1 MSCSASLIG
10 SGGGTPGSDTP
21 HSPSTRVH
29 DRLLSILT
37 ADEPPLRDRS
47 LRETCA
53 GASVTELLTSCAVL
67 DDTWRD
73 EPNLYRRVRAL
84 LFLSALQRLYLPAT
98 GGLPHSGAIPPE
110 AVDHLMQRRFA
121 ESIDCSLAAQHRG
134 GPNEALGSA
143 LAAAY
148 RGLAFDTLA
157 QQVRTSVR
165 SVTGNRWMFELADT
179 SQHPLRVVPEL
190 IAGACLLESTP
201 VRMDFSHSA
210 WSDIFFLA
218 MDAPEAARVLN
229 VSIDLAVHGR
239 DERPRP
245 PIDVRLS
252 VINEACLRLTSV
264 DLRTST
270 DLTSVAAVFD
280 FAADHLGLLR
290 AGLVASGIVPPG
302 LEDGDGSLSDL
313 LCRLVGPGRG
323 LHLVT
328 HVHGIPK
335 GSRLAVSTNLL
346 ASIIAVAM
354 RATGQTA
361 GLTGALTE
369 TERDLIC
376 ARSILGEWLGGS
388 GGGWQDSGGL
398 WPGLKL
404 IAGATAQ
411 PGDPEWG
418 VSRGRLLPVHR
429 LLGADSCPADMADRL
444 AASLVLAHGGMAQD
458 VGPILE
464 LVTEKYLLREP
475 IPTLARREAGELFD
489 RIESAVGAGDVAA
502 IGRATHENFHGPL
515 QRIIPW
521 AGNAYTDTVVT
532 SLSNR
537 FGDLF
542 WGFWMLGGMS
552 GGGMGFLFDP
562 AVKNEGRDATLQVL
576 TETATARQHQ
586 QPFAMAP
593 VVYDF
598 SVNVRGSWGTLD
610 DEGSAPSEPEPVPI
624 PLPVSVPQASLQAD
638 EFESLDEVLQSLGF
652 DRAAHDELRSALRSG
667 SIGLARNRLPA
678 HASVTDV
685 EPGDVTAAADVTD
698 EHRRRGAAA
707 LARGEVAVVTLAGGL
722 GTRWTRGA
730 GVVKALNPFWPRDGA
745 WRSFLDVHAAKCRR
759 TERLSSVAPLHV
771 VTTSW
776 LTHQPI
782 ADWRARVG
790 NETSTLTSPG
800 RGVGLRL
807 VPTVRDLQFLWNET
821 GRQLLDDRAER
832 VGDSLRTALL
842 AWASE
847 MGEASDYRDNR
858 PDQCLHPLGHGYELA
873 SLVLN
878 GTLRRMLATRPGLT
892 TLLLHNIDTLGADLD
907 EGLLGMHLSGN
918 PGLTFEVVPRRI
930 EDRGG
935 GLARVD
941 GRLRLIESIALPDER
956 IEWRL
961 TWYNSLTTWIDID
974 HWLGAMGLDRL
985 SLDDDLVVA
994 DAVGRFVHRLPV
1006 YVTLKDVK
1014 QRWGHGHEDVFP
1026 VSQWERLWGDVST
1039 LPELTCRYIGVP
1051 LFRGRQLKDPAQLD
1065 IWLLDGSADHVASL
1079 CDWPDDSA

>member
-1 MSCSASLIG
+1 
-10 SGGGTPGSDTP
+10 
-21 HSPSTRVH
+21 VH
-29 DRLLSILT
+29 DRLLSILM

-47 LRETCA
+47 LREACE
-53 GASVTELLTSCAVL
+53 GASTSDLLTSCAVL
-67 DDTWRD
+67 ERTWRD
-73 EPNLYRRVRAL
+73 EPNLYRRVRTL
-84 LFLSALQRLYLPAT
+84 LFLAALQRLHLPAT
-98 GGLPHSGAIPPE
+98 GGLPNSGAIPAE
-110 AVDHLMQRRFA
+110 AVEHLMQRRF
-121 ESIDCSLAAQHRG
+121 EQSIDCTLAAQAEH
-134 GPNEALGSA
+134 GPSEALGSA

-148 RGLAFDTLA
+148 RELAFDTLA
-157 QQVRTSVR
+157 KQVRTSVR
-165 SVTGNRWMFELADT
+165 SVTGNRWMFELTDT
-179 SQHPLRVVPEL
+179 RAHPLKVVPEL

-229 VSIDLAVHGR
+229 VSIDLSVHGR
-239 DERPRP
+239 DEGPRP

-252 VINEACLRLTSV
+252 VIDEPCLRLTSV
-264 DLRTST
+264 DLHTST
-270 DLTSVAAVFD
+270 DLTSLAAVFD

-302 LEDGDGSLSDL
+302 LEDGGGSLSDL
-313 LCRLVGPGRG
+313 LTRLVGTGRG
-323 LHLVT
+323 LHLLT

-346 ASIIAVAM
+346 GSIIAAGM
-354 RATGQTA
+354 RATGQTEA
-361 GLTGALTE
+361 LTGPLTE
-369 TERDLIC
+369 QERDLIC
-376 ARSILGEWLGGS
+376 ARAILGEWLGGS

-398 WPGLKL
+398 WPGFKL
-404 IAGATAQ
+404 ISGAAAQ
-411 PGDPEWG
+411 AGDPEWG
-418 VSRGRLLPVHR
+418 VSRGRLLPTHR
-429 LLGADSCPADMADRL
+429 LLGSDDCPDDMAERL
-444 AASLVLAHGGMAQD
+444 AGSLVLAHGGMAQD
-458 VGPILE
+458 VGPVLE

-475 IPTLARREAGELFD
+475 TPTLARREAGELFD
-489 RIESAVGAGDVAA
+489 RIAAAVRAGDVAA

-521 AGNAYTDTVVT
+521 AGNAYTDTVV
-532 SLSNR
+532 SALSNR
-537 FGDLF
+537 FGNLF

-576 TETATARQHQ
+576 TETAMARQHQ

-598 SVNVRGSWGTLD
+598 AVNARGSWAQLD
-610 DEGSAPSEPEPVPI
+610 GERSSPSEPVAM
-624 PLPVSVPQASLQAD
+624 PLPVSAPQASLHAD
-638 EFESLDEVLQSLGF
+638 EHESLDEVLHNLGF
-652 DRAAHDELRSALRSG
+652 DRNAHDELRQALRSD

-678 HASVTDV
+678 DASVTDV
-685 EPGDVTAAADVTD
+685 QPGDVTPSSDVSED
-698 EHRRRGAAA
+698 HRRRGAAA

-730 GVVKALNPFWPRDGA
+730 GVVKALNPFWPRDGV

-759 TERLSSVAPLHV
+759 TERFATVAPLHV
-771 VTTSW
+771 ITTSW

-782 ADWRARVG
+782 ADWCARVG
-790 NETSTLTSPG
+790 SETSTITSPG
-800 RGVGLRL
+800 RGVGLRM
-807 VPTVRDLQFLWNET
+807 VPTVRDLHYLWNET

-832 VGDSLRTALL
+832 VGDSLRSALL

-847 MGEASDYRDNR
+847 KGEASDYRDNR

-878 GTLRRMLATRPGLT
+878 GTLRRMLAMRPGLQ
-892 TLLLHNIDTLGADLD
+892 TLLLHNVDTLGADLD
-907 EGLLGMHLSGN
+907 EGLLGLHLERG

-941 GRLRLIESIALPDER
+941 GKLRLIESIALPDER

-974 HWLGAMGLDRL
+974 HWLGAMGLKRDG
-985 SLDDDLVVA
+985 LDDDQAVA
-994 DAVGRFVHRLPV
+994 DAVGHFVHRLPV

-1026 VSQWERLWGDVST
+1026 VSQWERLWGDVTT
-1039 LPELTCRYIGVP
+1039 LPELSCRYVGVP

-1065 IWLLDGSADHVASL
+1065 TWLQDGSASHVASL
-1079 CDWPDDSA
+1079 CDWPDAAD